1 MRKIGIFT
9 SLFVGVLLV
18 VLSFILAFRFLQ
30 ILDIVSGEFYPCCP
44 YCAPGFWRIRT
55 MLRYSDMDGE
65 LIFRLHLLGAII
77 AFVAGITGIVLG
89 VVFGKK
95 TK

>member
-1 MRKIGIFT
+1 
-9 SLFVGVLLV
+9 
-18 VLSFILAFRFLQ
+18 
-30 ILDIVSGEFYPCCP
+30 
-44 YCAPGFWRIRT
+44 